1 MNIKKITEEFRQFD
15 EQLGELGTAISI
27 FGGARW
33 KPESKWY
40 QEAYKTA
47 NLLGKNGYSIITGGG
62 PGVMEA
68 ANKGA
73 AEADAESVG
82 LVITLPFEAV
92 DNDYIDRRWN
102 VKFDYFFPRKVAF
115 VTNSAAFV
123 VMPGGAGT
131 LDEFYEVIT
140 LIQCGKIKKRPV
152 ILYGEEFWKGQID
165 FIYHMIDSG
174 TMSAKDRGLFKVA
187 NTPEEVLAIINH
199 DAVPNEEA
207 KKPLIQIGSEG
218 VYDEERSLIIK

>member
-1 MNIKKITEEFRQFD
+1 MNVKKITQEFLKFD

-33 KPESKWY
+33 KPDSKWY
-40 QEAYKTA
+40 QAAYKTA
-47 NLLGKNGYSIITGGG
+47 NLLGENGYSIITGGG

-73 AEADAESVG
+73 HDADAGSVG
-82 LVITLPFEAV
+82 LVISLPFEAT

-131 LDEFYEVIT
+131 LDEFYEVLT
-140 LIQCGKIKKRPV
+140 LVQCGKIKKRPI

-165 FIYHMIDSG
+165 FIYHMIEEG

-187 NTPEEVLAIINH
+187 NTPEEVLAIINS
-199 DAVPNEEA
+199 DSIPNEVIKRPQA
-207 KKPLIQIGSEG
+207 HIGSEG
-218 VYDEERSLIIK
+218 FYNV